1 MSYTQNKTSSR
12 SLREK
17 ARERFAH
24 ADERGQRAPGSNAS
38 SSGPTP
44 PDPTFGFAPMLERV
58 ASYWWVELLLGVFW
72 LVISVVVLKFNEAS
86 VTTVGIL
93 T

>member
-24 ADERGQRAPGSNAS
+24 ADERGQRALGLDRAS
-38 SSGPTP
+38 
-44 PDPTFGFAPMLERV
+44 
-58 ASYWWVELLLGVFW
+58 
-72 LVISVVVLKFNEAS
+72 
-86 VTTVGIL
+86 
-93 T
+93 

>member
-24 ADERGQRAPGSNAS
+24 ADERGAARPRLDRA
-38 SSGPTP
+38 
-44 PDPTFGFAPMLERV
+44 
-58 ASYWWVELLLGVFW
+58 
-72 LVISVVVLKFNEAS
+72 I
-86 VTTVGIL
+86 
-93 T
+93 